1 MGKSILVCGMVRV
14 FSCAPPLTMIDK
26 ESSKV
31 TQAVICSRFFTH
43 HPTRATVPTSPIAF
57 GVYITARSS
66 SLFSGGQDRDWKPK
80 MERDKL
86 NTLVL

>member
-1 MGKSILVCGMVRV
+1 M
-14 FSCAPPLTMIDK
+14 
-26 ESSKV
+26 
-31 TQAVICSRFFTH
+31 
-43 HPTRATVPTSPIAF
+43 PTSPIAF

-86 NTLVL
+86 NTLDMTYLLLVSEADLDFKQ